1 MNSRRIVIDG
11 KVYNSVDEMPADV
24 RQRYE
29 QALSSLKDQNG
40 NAVPDVSGNM
50 NNLADTNGDGIPDL
64 VENSLGSPIVKAAL
78 KIMMNGREF
87 HSIDDLP
94 PEARAKYEQAMSKLD
109 ANHNGIPDMLE
120 NNANASSVNSSVKFL
135 VNGQEVNS
143 LDNLP
148 PEVRARYE
156 QAMNKVDANHNG
168 VPDFMEGMMNASAS
182 QIQQTSAPVSAN
194 FGIPTSQPI
203 SSTSISS
210 NSAITPDTS
219 NGWLLGLLVLG
230 LLFLCAL
237 GAAGVWYFFLR

>member
-1 MNSRRIVIDG
+1 MNPSRIVIDG

-29 QALSSLKDQNG
+29 AALSALRDQNG
-40 NAVPDVSGNM
+40 AGVPDMLGTRNG
-50 NNLADTNGDGIPDL
+50 LADSTGDGIPDI

-78 KIMMNGREF
+78 KILMNGKEF
-87 HSIDDLP
+87 HSLDELP
-94 PEARAKYEQAMSKLD
+94 PEARAKYEQAMSRLD
-109 ANHNGIPDMLE
+109 ANHNGVPDLLE
-120 NNANASSVNSSVKFL
+120 NSTNTAIDNSSIKFR
-135 VNGQEVNS
+135 VNGQEVDS

-156 QAMNKVDANHNG
+156 QAMSRLDANHNG
-168 VPDFMEGMMNASAS
+168 VPDFMEGSMAAGAS
-182 QIQQTSAPVSAN
+182 QPQQTAAPVSTN

-203 SSTSISS
+203 SPTSMQT
-210 NSAITPDTS
+210 NSAITPDTT

-230 LLFLCAL
+230 LLFLCAV